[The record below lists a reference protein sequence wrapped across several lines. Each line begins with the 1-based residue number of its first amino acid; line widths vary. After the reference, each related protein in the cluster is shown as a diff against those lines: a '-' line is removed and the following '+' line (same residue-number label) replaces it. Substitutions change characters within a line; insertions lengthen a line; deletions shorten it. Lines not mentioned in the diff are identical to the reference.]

1 MGYKVCLFTLNGCA
15 YCIALKDEL
24 KKNNILYSEYEVNEN
39 KETYDQILAVT
50 KEDALPTIYMQNPD
64 TGMGPIFV
72 PGRDFE
78 SPEEA
83 LLKIKKYL

>member
-1 MGYKVCLFTLNGCA
+1 MGYNVCLFTLNGCA
-15 YCIALKDEL
+15 YCVALKDEL
-24 KKNNILYSEYEVNEN
+24 KKHNIPYTEYEVNEY

-72 PGRDFE
+72 PDRDFE

-83 LLKIKKYL
+83 LEKIKKYL